1 MPHSAQMSLY
11 RETFMDGR
19 NWVRDENVSANF
31 PPTRRVYFT
40 RGFLR
45 FWKILFECGESG
57 RIAKCCIRLEKI
69 EILDKED

>member
-31 PPTRRVYFT
+31 PPTRLLYERWIFT
-40 RGFLR
+40 ILEDFIRG
-45 FWKILFECGESG
+45 GESG
-57 RIAKCCIRLEKI
+57 RIARCCIRLGKI